1 MDAENIKGGQ
11 APENLL
17 WKSVPQVLPEGW
29 TTEEKVLTVGESS
42 SNLPKEYGR
51 VNIMSSSMSMEEV
64 ATGSQ
69 IEQYLPE
76 EYGGVNIMSL
86 SVDAEKLKGTGSS

>member
-1 MDAENIKGGQ
+1 
-11 APENLL
+11 
-17 WKSVPQVLPEGW
+17 
-29 TTEEKVLTVGESS
+29 
-42 SNLPKEYGR
+42 
-51 VNIMSSSMSMEEV
+51 MSMEEV

-86 SVDAEKLKGTGSS
+86 SVDAENI